1 MRFLAIQ
8 AAYQLLSD
16 PAQRRRWDAT
26 HGPGPALGAEDAYD
40 RGRGGPHRRP
50 STTRDRR
57 PTAARRTRQAPVG
70 DASAS
75 GRPEADDAAG
85 GRDPSQSSWTW
96 SAAGVPWWQEG
107 GSRRSRRPAA
117 QAGTASAS
125 APGDGGPARP
135 FRPEGATGP
144 RVGDRDENAGRQD
157 GPHAGDDRSVPS
169 GHGEVR
175 PRARRAGRRQTADA
189 PDAGS
194 PAAPDG
200 SPRPGLDDQP
210 DVTTGGSAPGDRR
223 PDPGMDVYARSSG
236 AAWSAASRA
245 YFRRVAAEIPRGA
258 RMGHSSWTGR
268 VGWEPSAEEIA
279 RAAAER
285 PGRRRARPTRRTAGP
300 APGPPRAGTSAGAG
314 SVPSPR
320 RPTPTSM
327 AGQPSAGASRSSS
340 EAADSAVG
348 WGRSVRGAGDSA
360 PGAGNA
366 PEGRAGS
373 PGTVRVP
380 VGDLAGRPAA
390 FSGPTG
396 TRAAGSAKDSPVP
409 SRPVSERPGAGAG
422 AAVARPSA
430 RPGSSLR
437 RLAARVARVF
447 QG

>member
-1 MRFLAIQ
+1 VRFLAIQ

-26 HGPGPALGAEDAYD
+26 HGPGPALGAEQAYD
-40 RGRGGPHRRP
+40 RSRGGPHRRP

-57 PTAARRTRQAPVG
+57 PTAARRMPEAPAG
-70 DASAS
+70 AASAS
-75 GRPEADDAAG
+75 GRPEADDAAR

-107 GSRRSRRPAA
+107 ASRRSRRPAA

-125 APGDGGPARP
+125 APGDRGPARP
-135 FRPEGATGP
+135 VRPEGARGP
-144 RVGDRDENAGRQD
+144 RVTDRNENGGRQ
-157 GPHAGDDRSVPS
+157 GGVPSGDDGSVPS
-169 GHGEVR
+169 GQDTVR
-175 PRARRAGRRQTADA
+175 PRARRAGLRQAADA
-189 PDAGS
+189 HGPGS

-200 SPRPGLDDQP
+200 PPRPGLDDQP
-210 DVTTGGSAPGDRR
+210 DATTGGPAPGDRR

-300 APGPPRAGTSAGAG
+300 SPASPRAGTSAAAG
-314 SVPSPR
+314 SAPSPS
-320 RPTPTSM
+320 RPTPASG
-327 AGQPSAGASRSSS
+327 AGQPLAGASESSP
-340 EAADSAVG
+340 EAADSAAA

-360 PGAGNA
+360 PGAGKF
-366 PEGRAGS
+366 PGGRAGS
-373 PGTVRVP
+373 PGAVRVP
-380 VGDLAGRPAA
+380 AGDLTGRPAA

-396 TRAAGSAKDSPVP
+396 ARAAGSAKGNPAP
-409 SRPVSERPGAGAG
+409 SGPASERSGAGAG

-430 RPGSSLR
+430 APGSSLR

-447 QG
+447 QA